1 MKKLE
6 HIQKELNIKTFI
18 NKYSSKIDDCKTFE
32 KNNSAT
38 ALNILY
44 IKEIEISPAFN
55 SNCEKQIILL
65 MFPNEEK
72 EGWLY
77 IITLSHYCYFK
88 LSTLLHGMTKHD
100 GGFYCLNCLH
110 SFITEDKLKSHE
122 KVCKNKVFCGIVILS
137 EKGKGYLC

>member
-18 NKYSSKIDDCKTFE
+18 NKYSSKIGNCKTFE

-44 IKEIEISPAFN
+44 IKEIEISPASN

-72 EGWLY
+72 EG
-77 IITLSHYCYFK
+77 
-88 LSTLLHGMTKHD
+88 
-100 GGFYCLNCLH
+100 
-110 SFITEDKLKSHE
+110 
-122 KVCKNKVFCGIVILS
+122 
-137 EKGKGYLC
+137 